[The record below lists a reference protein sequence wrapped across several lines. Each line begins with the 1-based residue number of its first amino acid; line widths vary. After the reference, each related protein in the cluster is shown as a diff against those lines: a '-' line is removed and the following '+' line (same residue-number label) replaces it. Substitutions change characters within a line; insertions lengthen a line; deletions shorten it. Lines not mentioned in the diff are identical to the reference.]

1 MLFTITKTWWN
12 HSHDWSAAVEDYK
25 LFRRDRQGRRG
36 IGVAL
41 YVKKCFSSVEIS
53 AENDTVE
60 SLWVRIRGKAN
71 EADILVGERDEA
83 FSEQLAEVKQ
93 LLSLFSLWGR
103 GS

>member
-1 MLFTITKTWWN
+1 M
-12 HSHDWSAAVEDYK
+12 EDYK

-60 SLWVRIRGKAN
+60 SLWVRIRGKACRG
-71 EADILVGERDEA
+71 DILVGVCYRLPNQDEEKEEA
-83 FSEQLAEVKQ
+83 FYEQLAEVA
-93 LLSLFSLWGR
+93 
-103 GS
+103 